1 MEYVKLFIMTNISN
15 YFHIIK
21 NDQSRQWRRTDTIFT
36 IQVTQLAWS
45 RDHYTPFY
53 TKRLRL
59 KRLENK
65 FLNSKY
71 KNFYPAHL
79 REANRF
85 YGSILMKELLPQ
97 VFKQILAQVENLR
110 SNNSKE
116 ALTLASEILEHQNIE
131 KIDQSVI
138 SPFVS
143 ALFIKTAS

>member
-1 MEYVKLFIMTNISN
+1 
-15 YFHIIK
+15 
-21 NDQSRQWRRTDTIFT
+21 
-36 IQVTQLAWS
+36 
-45 RDHYTPFY
+45 
-53 TKRLRL
+53 
-59 KRLENK
+59 
-65 FLNSKY
+65 
-71 KNFYPAHL
+71 
-79 REANRF
+79 
-85 YGSILMKELLPQ
+85 MKELLPQ